1 MAKLNVLGQFTS
13 TLTISEKKLSLLN
26 LSFHKGTCLRVS
38 RGSWYLGS
46 TIQLCISAAAV
57 PRQASLPLRQDSLT
71 TSVLNNLQLSAQNLN
86 EYVKCLVIQVENIKR
101 WYKLWFWN
109 FLILNLHLPQFCIS
123 VVAVLVIMLL
133 WLYLQDLTACAMNS
147 FNPLTEDFLKE
158 NITKLQERNKY

>member
-109 FLILNLHLPQFCIS
+109 FLILNL
-123 VVAVLVIMLL
+123 L